1 MDQRKPGPVGTS
13 PVVLSSVV
21 HSVDLGEP
29 CRQKKVCDLSS
40 VTPCSGQWSLRAAA
54 VRAAQG
60 VGSHLAGPAVHA
72 FPQLSPVSRAL
83 TRPEPVASL
92 GGRVPSCQGNKRWE
106 ARASG
111 KQLSCCN
118 PRDRAPGQADPGLW
132 CRTARTPASTLPPR
146 QEGGAGWGSITHRL
160 VPVPPS
166 CLLQPR
172 PGSRGHVGDE
182 RLRVAGT
189 EQVTKVGGHGCGAC
203 PCPQAPPRVHTG
215 PESGGIEESRLPSV
229 PRTPCGLPGGWRLWR
244 QGRCPTSVLRL
255 KDACCT

>member
-92 GGRVPSCQGNKRWE
+92 GGRVPSCQGNQRWE

-132 CRTARTPASTLPPR
+132 CRTARTLLVPCPLGR
-146 QEGGAGWGSITHRL
+146 KGVQVGGASLTAWS
-160 VPVPPS
+160 P
-166 CLLQPR
+166 CLP
-172 PGSRGHVGDE
+172 
-182 RLRVAGT
+182 A
-189 EQVTKVGGHGCGAC
+189 
-203 PCPQAPPRVHTG
+203 
-215 PESGGIEESRLPSV
+215 
-229 PRTPCGLPGGWRLWR
+229 
-244 QGRCPTSVLRL
+244 
-255 KDACCT
+255 ACCSPGPAREGAWAMSVCEWLAQSR